1 MVTKKEIK
9 MKTFNTDES
18 LTRIYKNKLLQKI
31 NDISIGNLAYEVIE
45 EMEQSLNLE
54 LSETMINN
62 FIDNIETISEVLSGS
77 IQEIKNV

>member
-1 MVTKKEIK
+1 